1 MNRFY
6 ALSHTPI
13 SFHFRQNPR
22 DFVVDE
28 VPLYEF
34 SGEGE
39 HLVLHMRKKNLAT
52 WDAIGMIANHLGINA
67 REIGYAGLKDKNA
80 LTKQYISILKK
91 HEEKLESFKH
101 ENIKF
106 LERTYH
112 NNKIRLGHLKGN
124 RFFIRLKKVNPTAAK
139 KLSEALKMI
148 KKDGMPNFFGYQRFG
163 ADGNNYKVG
172 EAILKGKRKERNVK
186 LKRLYIN
193 AFQSHMFNLWLSRRL
208 EINSLVSSFEP
219 AALCDVLNMP
229 EDVIAALKVQE
240 HPFKIFKGD
249 VLKHYP
255 HGSPFEYEGEERDME
270 RVNEKDVVPTGLL
283 LGKRSRRASGLAGEI
298 EKEYDMDY
306 KQVDGDRRYAWVY
319 PEDVEYE
326 YKENEAWFEMHFTL
340 PKGCYATVLIEELA
354 KRPLQEEATK
364 KEK

>member
-1 MNRFY
+1 
-6 ALSHTPI
+6 
-13 SFHFRQNPR
+13 
-22 DFVVDE
+22 
-28 VPLYEF
+28 
-34 SGEGE
+34 
-39 HLVLHMRKKNLAT
+39 MRKKNLAT

-229 EDVIAALKVQE
+229 EDVIAALKAQE

-283 LGKRSRRASGLAGEI
+283 LGKRSRRIRIQRERSVVRDALYTAKRVLCNGI
-298 EKEYDMDY
+298 
-306 KQVDGDRRYAWVY
+306 DRRVGKASTARRSNKEGKINYETPDKSIFTRFWQAGKY
-319 PEDVEYE
+319 P
-326 YKENEAWFEMHFTL
+326 F
-340 PKGCYATVLIEELA
+340 P
-354 KRPLQEEATK
+354 
-364 KEK
+364 